1 MYLRTPL
8 STKAEGIHVTE
19 MRKGSPRRAMEKAFK
34 KVGKE
39 VIRAA
44 NVPLPTMGDTHPSLS
59 PSAHLTATCSLW
71 IFPCG
76 SRSGSITP
84 PYSDISHYPLRTG
97 KTVVAVKSHHF
108 PPGLPSCHVIPQ
120 MLFCIFLWFST
131 ESGGQEGGKG

>member
-1 MYLRTPL
+1 MHQSSPL

-19 MRKGSPRRAMEKAFK
+19 MWKGSPRRAMEKAFK

-44 NVPLPTMGDTHPSLS
+44 NVPLPTMGDKHPSLS
-59 PSAHLTATCSLW
+59 PSAHLTATCSLC

-76 SRSGSITP
+76 SRSGLITP

-97 KTVVAVKSHHF
+97 KTVVAVSIHNL

-120 MLFCIFLWFST
+120 MLFSIILWFST
-131 ESGGQEGGKG
+131 ESRGQRWKG

>member
-1 MYLRTPL
+1 MHQSSPL

-19 MRKGSPRRAMEKAFK
+19 MRKDSPRQAMEKAFQ

-44 NVPLPTMGDTHPSLS
+44 NEPLPTMLDTHPSLS

-84 PYSDISHYPLRTG
+84 PYSDISHYPFPIG
-97 KTVVAVKSHHF
+97 KTIVAVKSHHL
-108 PPGLPSCHVIPQ
+108 PPGLLSCQVIPQ
-120 MLFCIFLWFST
+120 MLFSIILWFST
-131 ESGGQEGGKG
+131 ESGGQRWKG

>member
-1 MYLRTPL
+1 MHQSSPL

-39 VIRAA
+39 GIRATK
-44 NVPLPTMGDTHPSLS
+44 VPLPTMGDKHPSRS
-59 PSAHLTATCSLW
+59 PSVHLKATCSLW
-71 IFPCG
+71 IFPCS

-84 PYSDISHYPLRTG
+84 SYSDISHYPFPIG
-97 KTVVAVKSHHF
+97 KTVVAVKSHHL
-108 PPGLPSCHVIPQ
+108 PPGLLSCQVIPQ